1 MAGLTPDQP
10 DSSGAGSAR
19 TQLDLVGLKCPL
31 PALKTQAALARMRP
45 GEVLE
50 VAATDPLAAI
60 DIPHAVS
67 TGGHELLDS
76 HRVEGIIHFRIRRGG
91 R

>member
-1 MAGLTPDQP
+1 MAGITPDQP
-10 DSSGAGSAR
+10 DGDAAGPAR
-19 TQLDLVGLKCPL
+19 TQLDVVGLKCPL
-31 PALKTQAALARMRP
+31 PALKTGAALARMRP

-60 DIPHAVS
+60 DIPHAVA

-76 HRVEGIIHFRIRRGG
+76 SSTGGVLRFRIRRGG